1 MFFQVSRTTFNDVM
15 EPQCIAP
22 NKNFQIRQIIGKTVA
37 VYNRKQRKNF
47 ADNRQKKKIC
57 KNKLDYCSDACK
69 HPQIC
74 HQSKKLRVCIYIDH
88 ARGAHFFFC
97 FLLLIFGRRARAI
110 SNMYRTRAYS

>member
-47 ADNRQKKKIC
+47 ADNRQKKKSAKTNSIIAQMPTNTP
-57 KNKLDYCSDACK
+57 KFATN
-69 HPQIC
+69 
-74 HQSKKLRVCIYIDH
+74 LRSCGCAFI
-88 ARGAHFFFC
+88 
-97 FLLLIFGRRARAI
+97 
-110 SNMYRTRAYS
+110 